1 VQDGLTGL
9 LVPPE
14 NADAL
19 AGALVQLFRNP
30 EQARQIG
37 SAGQRFAVENF
48 SFERLIRDVDELYTE
63 LLDRAKHKR

>member
-1 VQDGLTGL
+1 
-9 LVPPE
+9 
-14 NADAL
+14 
-19 AGALVQLFRNP
+19 VQLFRNP

-48 SFERLIRDVDELYTE
+48 SFERLIREVDELYTE